1 MTPVQIKALDF
12 IRDRIAAT
20 GVSPSYCEIADAIG
34 GGSKSHA
41 FRVVHELIEDGLLQR
56 GRAGQRRS
64 LRLPEENIFTVPTVT
79 LLAELRRRGVSLG

>member
-12 IRDRIAAT
+12 IRDRITAT
-20 GVSPSYCEIADAIG
+20 GVSPSYGEIADAIG

-41 FRVVHELIEDGLLQR
+41 FRAVGELVDDGLLYR
-56 GRAGQRRS
+56 GRTGQRRS
-64 LRLPEENIFTVPTVT
+64 LRLPEGSIFTVPTVT